1 MKLRLLFASL
11 LLANAFAL
19 ETEETPPSAGSKILI
34 DTPPPAKLLRRE
46 PPSERKLKSEKT
58 LIQEAQDAEGFYQ
71 MKFMLKSMKQRQ
83 ELDQISFLMSDIQ
96 TRAQNIKNNLDLK
109 LNELIELQ
117 EGRSKVANSEINL
130 YKVQA

>member
-1 MKLRLLFASL
+1 MRLQF
-11 LLANAFAL
+11 LLALILLTDSFAL
-19 ETEETPPSAGSKILI
+19 EGTETTPSVDNKIIIDAAPTSKV
-34 DTPPPAKLLRRE
+34 LRRE
-46 PPSERKLKSEKT
+46 PPTERKLKSEKT
-58 LIQEAQDAEGFYQ
+58 LMQEAEDAEGFYQ
-71 MKFMLKSMKQRQ
+71 MKFMLKSMKQKQ

-117 EGRSKVANSEINL
+117 EARSKVANSEINL